1 MMKGTKPDPFDEID
15 AMHERAQRMARE
27 YEDAI
32 RDGNL
37 DMACPYPE
45 IIEIYDKIMKM
56 IVDWDGWGFDSDN
69 NYQVYEASY
78 FNIQQKFIEKYEE
91 DKKLRTQKEML
102 S

>member
-1 MMKGTKPDPFDEID
+1 
-15 AMHERAQRMARE
+15 
-27 YEDAI
+27 
-32 RDGNL
+32 
-37 DMACPYPE
+37 MACPYPE